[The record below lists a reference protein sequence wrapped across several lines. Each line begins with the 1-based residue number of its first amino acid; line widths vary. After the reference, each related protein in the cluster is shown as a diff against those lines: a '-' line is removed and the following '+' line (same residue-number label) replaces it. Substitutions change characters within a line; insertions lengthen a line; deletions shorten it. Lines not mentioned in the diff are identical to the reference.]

1 MDECNLVTASEIARR
16 VGRSR
21 QQIYQYIK
29 GERGPGG
36 FPAPEYYLAEG
47 SPLWAWC
54 AVSYWFAENNILR
67 PEDGWNAEVVA
78 AINNQ
83 LEAQQHRERNPELV
97 EAISKELDAP

>member
-1 MDECNLVTASEIARR
+1 M
-16 VGRSR
+16 
-21 QQIYQYIK
+21 
-29 GERGPGG
+29 
-36 FPAPEYYLAEG
+36 
-47 SPLWAWC
+47 
-54 AVSYWFAENNILR
+54 SYWFAENNILR